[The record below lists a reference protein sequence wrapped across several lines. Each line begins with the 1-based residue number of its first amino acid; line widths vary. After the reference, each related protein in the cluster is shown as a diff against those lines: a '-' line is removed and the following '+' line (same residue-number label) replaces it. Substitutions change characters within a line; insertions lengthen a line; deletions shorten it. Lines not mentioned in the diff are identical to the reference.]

1 MEPRVINASEVAVV
15 RPRADIASTWLA
27 TSILKLVGGQMN
39 LGSVGA
45 VVGVVIII
53 LAALYIWLVR
63 NDQAD

>member
-1 MEPRVINASEVAVV
+1 MMRTA
-15 RPRADIASTWLA
+15 
-27 TSILKLVGGQMN
+27 SILWFVGGQMN

>member
-1 MEPRVINASEVAVV
+1 
-15 RPRADIASTWLA
+15 
-27 TSILKLVGGQMN
+27 MN

>member
-1 MEPRVINASEVAVV
+1 
-15 RPRADIASTWLA
+15 
-27 TSILKLVGGQMN
+27 MN

-63 NDQAD
+63 NDESD